1 MEMHLTILKLL
12 SVKLGPV
19 GTLVKE
25 ELVGTIF
32 VLSFFLEREC
42 RHALTVYSPVTL
54 QKLAGKP
61 WTCDLPLNC

>member
-19 GTLVKE
+19 GTLAKE

-32 VLSFFLEREC
+32 VLSFFLERE
-42 RHALTVYSPVTL
+42 
-54 QKLAGKP
+54 
-61 WTCDLPLNC
+61 